1 MTEEQRA
8 EQQERERVLSE
19 YGTWRLTADEDAPVV
34 EEIRTLETLLR
45 LKAEQ
50 QGSPDPGLWTEE
62 LATELLTVVVPR
74 TVIQPREHVMDLVPT
89 LIRFVTYLRETGRWH
104 PGSMSATEA
113 PRMLSGLE
121 FAALEAAD
129 DPTRRSFSTN
139 ILGHGMALG
148 VDLEDED
155 ELAAYMHWYNSLPDD
170 ERLAL
175 GETGRLEHPVR
186 PFDQEAALRA
196 ARAEDAPGG
205 SWPWFLPELE
215 MSTGAL
221 LAEQAAVEGD
231 AAFCDNDFVQAAAA
245 LLEHI
250 GEGARRITGTGALSR
265 SDCHAVLAALGLPTS
280 LRTMWERPELAGAW
294 ITLLDGGWLEIT
306 GRRVHRM
313 PGPVPYVPRP
323 ADGRG
328 PAPTA
333 GAQEGHAEFGHAVLT
348 AALLGK
354 NARAPE
360 DGGFR
365 GMPDTAAALL
375 IACSPAGLLM
385 PGALPP
391 PPEEPQIP
399 LDPSTGEWDHGELRR
414 LFAVRRDLDE
424 LARMGIL
431 DCEVRRFAGSAA
443 VTGALAALLGDQ
455 DDPSTGSG
463 RDPR

>member
-50 QGSPDPGLWTEE
+50 QGSPDPGLWTEA
-62 LATELLTVVVPR
+62 LATELLTTVVPR
-74 TVIQPREHVMDLVPT
+74 TVVQPREHVMDLVPT

-104 PGSMSATEA
+104 PASMSATEA
-113 PRMLSGLE
+113 PRMLGGLE

-155 ELAAYMHWYNSLPDD
+155 ELAAFMHWYNSLPDD

-175 GETGRLEHPVR
+175 GETGRLEHPER
-186 PFDQEAALRA
+186 PFDHESALRA
-196 ARAEDAPGG
+196 ARAEDAQGE
-205 SWPWFLPELE
+205 SWPWFLPVLD
-215 MSTGAL
+215 TAPGTQ
-221 LAEQAAVEGD
+221 LAARAAVESD
-231 AAFCDNDFVQAAAA
+231 APFPDNDFVQAAAA
-245 LLEHI
+245 LLELI
-250 GEGARRITGTGALSR
+250 GEHSCRVTGTDALNR
-265 SDCHAVLAALGLPTS
+265 NDCRAVLAALGLPTA

-294 ITLLDGGWLEIT
+294 ITLLDGGWLEIS
-306 GRRVHRM
+306 GKRVHRR

-323 ADGRG
+323 AEGEERG
-328 PAPTA
+328 
-333 GAQEGHAEFGHAVLT
+333 QEGHAEFGHAVLT

-391 PPEEPQIP
+391 PPGEPQIP
-399 LDPSTGEWDHGELRR
+399 IDPSTGEWDHGELRR

-424 LARMGIL
+424 LAQMGIL

-443 VTGALAALLGDQ
+443 VTGALAVLLREN
-455 DDPSTGSG
+455 DDPPTGSG
-463 RDPR
+463 RGPG